1 MSAKKHQKASEL
13 PSTPPENSEA
23 LKTGKRLSERL
34 TTGYVP
40 YLLLLLLS
48 FVLYGNTLSY
58 QYALDD
64 EIVICRNDAVLKGV
78 AGTGDIFSKDL
89 FSSYY
94 SQNNATAQLSGGRY
108 RPLSVFSFAVEQQFI
123 GTRDNVDLGKQCW
136 DTNENGQPDSEED
149 LNKDSAFNYK
159 DCFSKGFAL
168 RHFDNVLFY
177 GLACCSLFLFL
188 SQVVFKEHKLLAL
201 VISLLFIAHPLHTEV
216 VANVKS
222 RDEIFSFLF
231 MMLAL
236 YFVHRYDVKR
246 QAKFLLLTLLCFF
259 CAMLSK
265 EYGVLLFVFIPLSL
279 YLFSGKGFHL
289 KESIGLVLGMVALFG
304 IYYFLRSGVV
314 TGVAGIQ
321 DKELLNNPFLLA
333 TASQAIA
340 TKLFISLKYLLLCL
354 FPYKLSSDY
363 GYNSIPY
370 KSFASPEVWLSIVV
384 LIGIIAG
391 GIIAL
396 VKKHWLAF
404 AIAFYG
410 LTLLLVT
417 NIFFNVGATMGER
430 LAFHA
435 SLGYCMVLGF
445 GMLWVA
451 KKANNK
457 NVIWLLLLPV
467 FVLYS
472 VKTIARNKAWENDST
487 LVLTD
492 IQTMPE
498 SAMLNGNASKI
509 YIDLSEAPV
518 NRGKEK
524 VFFEKSIFY
533 GQKAIR
539 LYPGMGNAYINLG
552 LAYARLNQFDSS
564 MYCLSKAFEIYP
576 NHPNKKAC
584 YDLLA
589 ECLYQKGHSLGAE
602 QKWQEGIV
610 LFNKAVALNPGVAR
624 YWYDLGGYLYNTND
638 FVNAKAAWTKAYQLD
653 PADKDILKV
662 QQILK

>member
-1 MSAKKHQKASEL
+1 MSAKKHQKASEAL
-13 PSTPPENSEA
+13 SNPPDQENKS
-23 LKTGKRLSERL
+23 KTDKNILNRF
-34 TTGYVP
+34 TAGYIP
-40 YLLLLLLS
+40 YLLLLILS

-64 EIVICRNDAVLKGV
+64 EIVICRNDAVLKGI
-78 AGTGDIFSKDL
+78 AGAGDIFSKDL

-94 SQNNATAQLSGGRY
+94 NQNNATAQLSGGRY
-108 RPLSVFSFAVEQQFI
+108 RPLSVFSFAVEQEFI
-123 GTRDNVDLGKQCW
+123 GTHDNVDLGKQCW
-136 DTNENGQPDSEED
+136 DTNENGQPDPKED
-149 LNKDSAFNYK
+149 VYKDSAFNYK
-159 DCFSKGFAL
+159 DCFAKGFAL
-168 RHFDNVLFY
+168 RHFDNVFFY
-177 GLACCSLFLFL
+177 GLACCALFLFL

-201 VISLLFIAHPLHTEV
+201 IISLLFIAHPLHTEV

-231 MMLAL
+231 MMLTL
-236 YFVHRYDVKR
+236 YFVHRYDVMR
-246 QAKFLLLTLLCFF
+246 QVKFLLLTLLCFF

-279 YLFSGKGFHL
+279 YLFSGNGFRP
-289 KESIGLVLGMVALFG
+289 KSNTGLIMGMVVLFG
-304 IYYFLRSGVV
+304 VYYFLRSGVV

-321 DKELLNNPFLLA
+321 DKELLNNPYLLA
-333 TASQAIA
+333 TTSQAIA

-354 FPYKLSSDY
+354 FPYKLCSDY

-370 KSFASPEVWLSIVV
+370 KSFASPEVWLSIAV
-384 LIGIIAG
+384 LAGIIIG

-396 VKKHWLAF
+396 MKKHWLAF

-445 GMLWVA
+445 GILWVA
-451 KKANNK
+451 KKAGNK

-467 FVLYS
+467 LLLYS
-472 VKTIARNKAWENDST
+472 VKTISRNKAWENDNT
-487 LVLTD
+487 LSLTD

-498 SAMLNGNASKI
+498 SAMLNGNVSKT

-518 NRGKEK
+518 NKGKEK
-524 VFFEKSIFY
+524 EYFEKSIFY
-533 GQKAIR
+533 GQKAIH
-539 LYPGMGNAYINLG
+539 LHPGMGNAYINLG
-552 LAYARLNQFDSS
+552 LAYARLNQFDSAI
-564 MYCLSKAFEIYP
+564 YCLNKAFEIFP
-576 NHPNKKAC
+576 HHPNKKAC
-584 YDLLA
+584 YNLLA
-589 ECLYQKGHSLGAE
+589 ECLYQKGNSLGAE

-610 LFNKAVALNPGVAR
+610 LFNKAVAFNPDVAR
-624 YWYDLGGYLYNTND
+624 YWYDLGGYLYNTKD
-638 FVNAKAAWTKAYQLD
+638 FAKAKEAWTKAYQLD
-653 PADKDILKV
+653 PNDKDILKV